1 MKEFTF
7 EDSLETQFIYSIH
20 KTLLSFAHLDTNN
33 QRIIINDIQNF
44 IQKLTLIF
52 QNQSVLSTQEKRFKI
67 IDILVK
73 YLDRL
78 FKYQIY
84 HCLSSSTEL
93 TKQIDNEAKESTL
106 HHLRKINKIS
116 SQNQS
121 TKTILKNNNT
131 SNIDNNTSNID
142 NNNNTSDID
151 NNNNNNISNNTLNND
166 NTSNIEALKLMNN
179 IDSLN
184 ANDIDMLNNNEE
196 ESFFMDDKSW
206 DKWEEMCIEKCEK
219 YLDIHLKSIEKKWIE
234 KLIECKRNITS
245 LDKDVDNK
253 VELVIRSKFV
263 DMENQ
268 IKRFIRE
275 NLTKIYQLESDN
287 QDKTTKL
294 IESTKSEYNLII
306 QNKIS
311 ENMKSQYDELYKHIN
326 KSLQE
331 SLKNTNTIEDQLNER
346 MDNKMNNYITG
357 VNETIKESIFN
368 IIEKNKELKNWRDE
382 FMTQIRDSSNSQ
394 MKQLVNNEVENKI
407 KVLSSIFQT
416 NITEYFEK
424 ISSKISEHQSNTTPL
439 LNQLH
444 LQFSKDQNEI
454 QLIHSDNLISSIK
467 LNFKGMIGPKGPQ
480 GKSPKIKSIKFDSDS
495 KVIFIIEGDGNGGD
509 YEVLSDSSIPIGPPG
524 PKGEK
529 GEPGT
534 IYNDL
539 KYQDYT
545 VFRIDTE
552 NNNQIILLK
561 SLSIGDNS
569 HCLQDNSLAIGGATC
584 YKSESLSIGR
594 RSKTCD
600 NQSIALY
607 GSTMGKN
614 SFAYRSTN
622 VDDNQVKFGDTKNDI
637 EKFEIHSKRIILNAD
652 YIDLLGNIK
661 IQKYEDR
668 LQQLEQQMA
677 KRV

>member
-20 KTLLSFAHLDTNN
+20 KTLLSFAHLDINN
-33 QRIIINDIQNF
+33 QKIIINDIQNF
-44 IQKLTLIF
+44 IKKLTLIF
-52 QNQSVLSTQEKRFKI
+52 QNQSVLSTEEKRFKI

-84 HCLSSSTEL
+84 HYLSSSTEL
-93 TKQIDNEAKESTL
+93 TKQIDDEAKESTL
-106 HHLRKINKIS
+106 YHLRKINKIS

-121 TKTILKNNNT
+121 TKTILKNNNYT
-131 SNIDNNTSNID
+131 SNIDNNIGNPSNIDNNIDNPSNID
-142 NNNNTSDID
+142 NNNNY
-151 NNNNNNISNNTLNND
+151 
-166 NTSNIEALKLMNN
+166 TSNIEALKVMNN
-179 IDSLN
+179 IDLLN
-184 ANDIDMLNNNEE
+184 ANDIDMLNNNEEESE

-219 YLDIHLKSIEKKWIE
+219 YLDIHLKNIEKKWID

-287 QDKTTKL
+287 QNKTTKL
-294 IESTKSEYNLII
+294 IESTKSEYNSII

-346 MDNKMNNYITG
+346 MDNKMNNYITD

-382 FMTQIRDSSNSQ
+382 FMIQIRDSSNSQ

-424 ISSKISEHQSNTTPL
+424 ISSKISEYQSNTTPL

-454 QLIHSDNLISSIK
+454 QLLHSDHLISSIK
-467 LNFKGMIGPKGPQ
+467 LNIKGMIGPKGPQ
-480 GKSPKIKSIKFDSDS
+480 GKSPKIKSIKFGSDS
-495 KVIFIIEGDGNGGD
+495 KVIFTIEGDGNSGD
-509 YEVLSDSSIPIGPPG
+509 YEVLSDSSIPVGPPG
-524 PKGEK
+524 PKGDK

-545 VFRIDTE
+545 VFRVDME

-607 GSTMGKN
+607 GITTGKN

-637 EKFEIHSKRIILNAD
+637 EKFEIHSKKIVLNAD
-652 YIDLLGNIK
+652 YIELLGNIK

-668 LQQLEQQMA
+668 LQQLEQQMQMA